1 MDKHDC
7 LHHEAHVCRVNM
19 AVKNS
24 LSSSECP
31 SVHRGHITW
40 KRGKMLLLG
49 HSFIID
55 HFGEHLEVN
64 MSQQTF
70 VAKETQVTTVKSSQA
85 NILGSS

>member
-1 MDKHDC
+1 M
-7 LHHEAHVCRVNM
+7 
-19 AVKNS
+19 
-24 LSSSECP
+24 
-31 SVHRGHITW
+31 W
-40 KRGKMLLLG
+40 KRGKMLLFG